1 MSMVKD
7 LLGGL
12 GVIKSFQ
19 AQEEAAAMY
28 YDRNG
33 KLEQTKCRRRKAADI
48 VGIVSFVGSF
58 TVQMGVFCYGAYL
71 SIQGKI
77 TPGVVIAFVQM
88 MNYIINPIR
97 QFPSLLANRKAA
109 LGLIEKMAVYGED
122 VSPGEHLEKLEAVGD
137 GICFEHVDFAYE
149 EGGEVLKD
157 VSIRFEAGK
166 SYAIVGGS
174 GSGKSTLLNLIMGNY
189 PSYGGSVTVGGK
201 EIRQV
206 QPDSIFD
213 VISVIQQNVFI
224 FDDTIRRNICMFREF
239 DREQID
245 RAVKGAGLSGLI
257 REKGEGYA
265 CGEGGSC
272 LSGGER
278 QRIAIARSLLRKSPV
293 LLVDE
298 ATSALDAETA
308 ESVTDAILN
317 IRGLTRLVVTH
328 RLEEKTLSRFD
339 GIVVMKNG
347 RVTEQGTFRE
357 LMERREYFY
366 SLYMVSREM

>member
-1 MSMVKD
+1 M
-7 LLGGL
+7 
-12 GVIKSFQ
+12 
-19 AQEEAAAMY
+19 
-28 YDRNG
+28 
-33 KLEQTKCRRRKAADI
+33 
-48 VGIVSFVGSF
+48 
-58 TVQMGVFCYGAYL
+58 
-71 SIQGKI
+71 
-77 TPGVVIAFVQM
+77 
-88 MNYIINPIR
+88 
-97 QFPSLLANRKAA
+97 
-109 LGLIEKMAVYGED
+109 
-122 VSPGEHLEKLEAVGD
+122 GD

-206 QPDSIFD
+206 RPDSIFD

-224 FDDTIRRNICMFREF
+224 FDDTVVQNICMFREF

-278 QRIAIARSLLRKSPV
+278 QRIAIARAILNNPRILI
-293 LLVDE
+293 LDE
-298 ATSALDAETA
+298 ATSALDT
-308 ESVTDAILN
+308 ESEFLIQQALD
-317 IRGLTRLVVTH
+317 RLVKGRTTFAIAP
-328 RLEEKTLSRFD
+328 RLFTLRRASR
-339 GIVVMKNG
+339 MP
-347 RVTEQGTFRE
+347 
-357 LMERREYFY
+357 
-366 SLYMVSREM
+366 S